1 MFFHFIIS
9 NMDIYLFHVY
19 SIFKK
24 TSKFPC
30 YFKCYFMMND
40 ILSTGGLKLS
50 TALASTSV
58 KDPLIL
64 SGEGQ
69 PKLKVFW
76 KLWNTN
82 NFHCVSADGPPRRV
96 PSRDSSCRR
105 NPVKPDR
112 YL

>member
-9 NMDIYLFHVY
+9 NMDIYIYLFRVY

-58 KDPLIL
+58 KDSLIL
-64 SGEGQ
+64 GKGSPSSKCSGNCGIQ
-69 PKLKVFW
+69 ITSTV
-76 KLWNTN
+76 
-82 NFHCVSADGPPRRV
+82 
-96 PSRDSSCRR
+96 
-105 NPVKPDR
+105 
-112 YL
+112 